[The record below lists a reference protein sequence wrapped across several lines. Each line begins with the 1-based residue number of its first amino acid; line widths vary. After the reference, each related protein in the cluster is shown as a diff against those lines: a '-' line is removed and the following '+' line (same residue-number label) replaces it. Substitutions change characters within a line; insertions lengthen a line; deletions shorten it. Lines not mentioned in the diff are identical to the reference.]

1 MKNETKIVYRVT
13 YTKGDSVKYIS
24 HLDFLRCVNRAFKR
38 AKIPVKYS
46 QGFNPHILLNIGL
59 PCPVGVSSECEMLD
73 IELKEEMDISSFIT
87 RLNDAMPSGIRIL
100 SAQRKYNLPDFYDIE
115 YALYDIRL
123 TSSKEFE
130 PQSFSDEECI
140 MIEKKSKR
148 GMKEVNIKEFIKNV
162 NITHIGNLSYN
173 ISAVISAGNKL
184 NLKPELLIS
193 AIASYYGAEFKDITT
208 VRKEIYFE
216 QDVTADSPR
225 A

>member
-162 NITHIGNLSYN
+162 NITHNGDLSYN

-193 AIASYYGAEFKDITT
+193 AIAAYYGAEFKDITT

-216 QDVTADSPR
+216 QA
-225 A
+225 

>member
-1 MKNETKIVYRVT
+1 MYRVT

-73 IELKEEMDISSFIT
+73 IELKEEMDISAFIS

-162 NITHIGNLSYN
+162 NITHNGDLSYN

-193 AIASYYGAEFKDITT
+193 AIAAYYGAEFKDITT

-216 QDVTADSPR
+216 QA
-225 A
+225 

>member
-1 MKNETKIVYRVT
+1 MYRVT

-162 NITHIGNLSYN
+162 NITHNGDLSYN

-193 AIASYYGAEFKDITT
+193 AIAAYYGAEFKDITT

-216 QDVTADSPR
+216 QA
-225 A
+225 